1 MNELDLIEASDA
13 DIEDIEKVMRH
24 IGDTF
29 RRKNLC
35 PALALPALLGLVR
48 RLTDEYGISDAQ
60 LMEYYKRIQVHSS
73 ETCKATK
80 GT

>member
-13 DIEDIEKVMRH
+13 DIEDIEVVMRH

-29 RRKNLC
+29 RRKKVH
-35 PALALPALLGLVR
+35 PALALPAMLAMVR
-48 RLTDEYGISDAQ
+48 KVCDEYEITDAQ
-60 LMEYYKRIQVHSS
+60 LMEYYKKIHVHCS